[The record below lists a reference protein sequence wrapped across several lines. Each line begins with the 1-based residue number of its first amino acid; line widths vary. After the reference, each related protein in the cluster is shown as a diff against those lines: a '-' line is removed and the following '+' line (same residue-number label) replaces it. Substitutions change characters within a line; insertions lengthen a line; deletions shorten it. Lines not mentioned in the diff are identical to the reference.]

1 MSEHR
6 LSHIINGF
14 HLDSFHAGATFAAAE
29 VVSLGCKKLA
39 LSSPYTDED
48 LTVLLEPTRIAAEE
62 YGLVIYVE
70 KDLLVTRLYDPILSK
85 DKSVILI
92 AQDQRVIDEYLDLK
106 KLREKAIAEG
116 RLEEV
121 QDKLAWEFGRL
132 LSYSD
137 EAIRRL
143 LPREG
148 AGHP

>member
-6 LSHIINGF
+6 LSHVINGF
-14 HLDSFHAGATFAAAE
+14 HLDSFYAGATFAAAE

-39 LSSPYTDED
+39 LSSPYTDKD
-48 LTVLLEPTRIAAEE
+48 LAILLEPTRMAAEE
-62 YGLVIYVE
+62 YGLTIYVE
-70 KDLLVTRLYDPILSK
+70 RDLLVTRLYDSVLTK

-92 AQDQRVIDEYLDLK
+92 AQNQGVIDEYLALK
-106 KLREKAIAEG
+106 KLKERAVAEG

-137 EAIRRL
+137 EAIKRL
-143 LPREG
+143 LSREG
-148 AGHP
+148 LDHP